1 MPLFKGILIDIYAIF
16 NFYRTAMIY
25 NTITKQPK
33 MTIEVDGWQY
43 HKGNEAQES
52 RDVLEDEI
60 LIRYGLKPWRISTM
74 DVIDVEVIKNKLK
87 DISK

>member
-1 MPLFKGILIDIYAIF
+1 
-16 NFYRTAMIY
+16 
-25 NTITKQPK
+25 

-52 RDVLEDEI
+52 RDVLKDEI
-60 LIRYGLKPWRISTM
+60 LWKYGLKPWRISTV
-74 DVIDVEVIKNKLK
+74 DVIDVAVVKNKLR